1 MKFTFTS
8 INSFIIGLICAP
20 RTAFLSG
27 AGCYLGKIGLRIN
40 TDFWIFM
47 GGTGG
52 VCVIFVVW
60 TGLFALCL
68 GAYSLYGEDR

>member
-1 MKFTFTS
+1 
-8 INSFIIGLICAP
+8 
-20 RTAFLSG
+20 
-27 AGCYLGKIGLRIN
+27 
-40 TDFWIFM
+40 M
-47 GGTGG
+47 GGIGG